1 MKEIKD
7 MYKSLMRRLG
17 SSAAREH
24 FEGPTSP
31 QDCLGSVAG
40 SGRSGVFASGSPLPS
55 VRGPSS
61 KDGKAFHLVPSS
73 PESLVGNSSAHGSG
87 STVALPNSP
96 STQTLSKHGPS
107 SSSPSSNP
115 SSSSSS
121 SNNSSSRPPLQ
132 VVLGH
137 HRCTKAPRSQSPT
150 TAQQRCAAPID
161 CNQWHLIC
169 ALPLMSYSL
178 APYPA
183 FSDQLPHN
191 AYSGHRCVTDFD
203 LRALMYN
210 GNISMVYHAVDRR
223 SGITIALKLYKRVKL
238 TAIER
243 HQVAREIKLH
253 INLCHDSI
261 IAMYAAWKDRNYVY
275 MALEWA
281 PGPVVADLQG
291 DVYGYL
297 RANHGRL
304 GEEVAVPLIMEPFLS
319 GLSIIHERGLIH
331 RDIKPENI
339 LLNNSF
345 QIKIA
350 DFGLSID
357 SKNEVANTR
366 LGTIDYLAPEILDC
380 PVKQNP
386 NDNKENPNIGYTN
399 KVDCWS
405 VGVLA
410 YELLAGQPP
419 FAAPSPQE
427 TLRLIRTKE
436 VEYPPW
442 FSLEA
447 VDFMR
452 KVLVRDPLRRPTIAQ
467 VLDHPWIR
475 RYSRRDR
482 APAGGASDGNNGS
495 RIVRRNSM
503 PMAMLMSRVQP
514 VQTAQPAAPPS
525 SSAHPAAVGK
535 SAATEVGNDSSSE
548 ADSVT
553 AVISLAR
560 PHAAAP
566 QAASPAKNAASAK
579 EMHVAQ
585 LVTPSKASPKQAKQH
600 GNYTEQSYLQPLPE
614 PAAAAAAAAAAAQAS
629 HLATRTQKFLSV
641 QPGPS
646 QASSS
651 PGYATP
657 SPTGSPVG
665 HGLHGVTAA
674 GQHAAAGAAAP
685 GVHTASP
692 KASNNSPLRG
702 ARVTHAGSVT
712 PQPLIGQ
719 APSGILSSRKRAA
732 ASPSM
737 SKLGAPPLAAPDAD
751 MVLHGHGSMQG
762 GSRSPASSSN
772 GSPRQ
777 QQLLLPPIV

>member
-55 VRGPSS
+55 VRSPSS
-61 KDGKAFHLVPSS
+61 KDGKVFHLVPSS

-87 STVALPNSP
+87 STVALPTSP
-96 STQTLSKHGPS
+96 STQTLNKHGVHGSQPTFSPPASPAQPAIAHTFS
-107 SSSPSSNP
+107 S
-115 SSSSSS
+115 
-121 SNNSSSRPPLQ
+121 
-132 VVLGH
+132 
-137 HRCTKAPRSQSPT
+137 TAPTGTMHP
-150 TAQQRCAAPID
+150 AQQQQPQQQQQQQQSTTLAISHHCPT
-161 CNQWHLIC
+161 
-169 ALPLMSYSL
+169 ALRRT
-178 APYPA
+178 
-183 FSDQLPHN
+183 N
-191 AYSGHRCVTDFD
+191 WCVTDFD

-281 PGPVVADLQG
+281 PGG

-482 APAGGASDGNNGS
+482 APAGGASDGTNGS

-514 VQTAQPAAPPS
+514 VQTAHPAAPAS
-525 SSAHPAAVGK
+525 SAAHPAAVGK
-535 SAATEVGNDSSSE
+535 SAATEIGNDSSSE

-579 EMHVAQ
+579 EMHVGQ

-685 GVHTASP
+685 GAHIASP

-737 SKLGAPPLAAPDAD
+737 SKLGAPPLATPDAD